1 MAYTIKSTQKLDLDI
16 SGSLDKPKTLG
27 HCGFPLAN
35 LQKGSVLDFVPKSS
49 LLIQSIL
56 LYICS
61 ANLKSVRLSSQ
72 LIEKF
77 SQSPFEFFTQFR
89 NGF

>member
-35 LQKGSVLDFVPKSS
+35 LQKGSVLDFVPKSNP
-49 LLIQSIL
+49 LNQLIL
-56 LYICS
+56 LCICLV
-61 ANLKSVRLSSQ
+61 NLKSAR
-72 LIEKF
+72 
-77 SQSPFEFFTQFR
+77 PFLQ
-89 NGF
+89 